1 MAGHALCTTNRV
13 LWDSVSVNVQLTPKA
28 TDLTSF
34 VPDNGPTRSLELLND
49 LFNLFIYKNK
59 PLIQDA
65 LNGISHFVCL
75 LYRVS

>member
-13 LWDSVSVNVQLTPKA
+13 LWDRVSVNVQLTPKA

-49 LFNLFIYKNK
+49 LFNLFY
-59 PLIQDA
+59 L
-65 LNGISHFVCL
+65 
-75 LYRVS
+75 